1 MKCTAFAGCR
11 KLYLLVAPYSYPEE
25 NGATMQIIRAHASI
39 AGYSL
44 LARDT
49 IRYRTYS
56 PKLPLMAPS

>member
-1 MKCTAFAGCR
+1 M
-11 KLYLLVAPYSYPEE
+11 L
-25 NGATMQIIRAHASI
+25 IIRAHASI